1 MSVLQLRCKTSTG
14 TYRLTAKLYGT
25 STVKD
30 LQMAIYDASGVAEDV
45 QKIMSGYPP
54 KPINLANSSVT
65 LADLNIRSGDT
76 FTVVSKEKKEP
87 ALPQIKR
94 REVPA
99 DNSCLFYSVFF
110 ALNGYLSEINYAE
123 AKKFR
128 ADIAEIVLSNPE
140 KYTEAFLGKLPSDYA
155 VWIQCDT
162 SWGGG
167 IELAILSEIYQVEI
181 AAVDIQT
188 LRVDN
193 YGQDEKYNT
202 RIFLLYDGIHYD
214 PMYLDPAN
222 KQLPIQTIFTTS
234 DDAAL
239 VQALKVAEKAH
250 QACQYTDVANFT
262 LRCLTCNTKLTGQRS
277 AQAHAKE
284 TGHGNF
290 GEIN

>member
-14 TYRLTAKLYGT
+14 THRLTTKLYGT
-25 STVKD
+25 STIKE
-30 LQMAIYDASGVAEDV
+30 LQKAIEEASGVSEDV
-45 QKIMSGYPP
+45 QKIMAGYPP
-54 KPINLANSSVT
+54 KPINLTNSSMT
-65 LADLNIRSGDT
+65 LDDLKIRSGDT
-76 FTVVSKEKKEP
+76 FTVVSKEKKETVQ
-87 ALPQIKR
+87 AAMKR

-110 ALNGYLSEINYAE
+110 ALNGYLSERNYTE

-128 ADIAEIVLSNPE
+128 ADIATIVSSNPE

-181 AAVDIQT
+181 AAIDIKT

-214 PMYLDPAN
+214 PMFLDPAD

-239 VQALKVAEKAH
+239 IKALKVAETAQK
-250 QACQYTDVANFT
+250 ACQYTDVANFT
-262 LRCLTCNTKLTGQRS
+262 LRCLTCNTKLSGQKA

-290 GEIN
+290 GEIS